1 MILKCENLK
10 KSYGDFCAI
19 RKINYSFTPG
29 VYGLLGPNGAGK
41 STWMKL
47 LTASLKPT
55 KGQILCD
62 EMSIYDNINEYVGK
76 IGYVPQNQNMFP
88 YFTGYKFMM
97 YMATLKGVKKEV
109 ARKQIPELL
118 KCVNMEV
125 MGKQKIKTY
134 SGGMKQRL
142 LIAQAFLGDPKVV
155 FMDEPTAGLDPK
167 ERIRIRNLISEM
179 ALGKIV
185 LIATHIVSD
194 VEYISKEILL
204 LKHGEIIGSGN
215 PESLEKE
222 LYGIVYEKKV
232 TVEQLTRRRKELG
245 NTYENGNIAPIPG
258 IVPLIQGLRQSGV
271 KTALV
276 SSTATHLI
284 IMGLNRMQMTD
295 LFDVIV
301 CGDMC
306 AERKPDPECYLKAM
320 GLLGAVPQECLVF
333 EDSSVGI
340 HAAKQAGIEVAAFT
354 GSGNGQDVSE
364 ADYVVSSY
372 EESKRVLI

>member
-1 MILKCENLK
+1 MRPNVYENKEEGIKCVYTNEKWLVSIKNWKPDNDIEGLKHLEIHHTTDEQFILVNGKAILITAERKDGKFETELTLMEKGKVYNVPKECWFYSITQKDTKMVYVQDSGCSMEN
-10 KSYGDFCAI
+10 SDFCDLSEVEI
-19 RKINYSFTPG
+19 KKIQEESNSHYLGLALKEFG
-29 VYGLLGPNGAGK
+29 VE
-41 STWMKL
+41 
-47 LTASLKPT
+47 LTEK
-55 KGQILCD
+55 D
-62 EMSIYDNINEYVGK
+62 
-76 IGYVPQNQNMFP
+76 
-88 YFTGYKFMM
+88 
-97 YMATLKGVKKEV
+97 
-109 ARKQIPELL
+109 
-118 KCVNMEV
+118 
-125 MGKQKIKTY
+125 
-134 SGGMKQRL
+134 KQRL
-142 LIAQAFLGDPKVV
+142 IGTHDQELLIEFLSRAP
-155 FMDEPTAGLDPK
+155 
-167 ERIRIRNLISEM
+167 R
-179 ALGKIV
+179 
-185 LIATHIVSD
+185 
-194 VEYISKEILL
+194 
-204 LKHGEIIGSGN
+204 
-215 PESLEKE
+215 
-222 LYGIVYEKKV
+222 KV

>member
-1 MILKCENLK
+1 MK
-10 KSYGDFCAI
+10 KKYVLFDFD
-19 RKINYSFTPG
+19 G
-29 VYGLLGPNGAGK
+29 VIADTEESNSHYLGLALNEFGVE
-41 STWMKL
+41 
-47 LTASLKPT
+47 LTEK
-55 KGQILCD
+55 D
-62 EMSIYDNINEYVGK
+62 
-76 IGYVPQNQNMFP
+76 
-88 YFTGYKFMM
+88 
-97 YMATLKGVKKEV
+97 
-109 ARKQIPELL
+109 
-118 KCVNMEV
+118 
-125 MGKQKIKTY
+125 
-134 SGGMKQRL
+134 KQRL
-142 LIAQAFLGDPKVV
+142 IGTHDQELLIEFLSRAP
-155 FMDEPTAGLDPK
+155 
-167 ERIRIRNLISEM
+167 R
-179 ALGKIV
+179 
-185 LIATHIVSD
+185 
-194 VEYISKEILL
+194 
-204 LKHGEIIGSGN
+204 
-215 PESLEKE
+215 
-222 LYGIVYEKKV
+222 KV